1 MKNKK
6 IHGNV
11 RDAALSILYA
21 VENKQ
26 AYSNLLLN
34 TTMDS
39 YGISAKNK
47 GLLTEI
53 TYGTLQ
59 HQMTLDY
66 YLEPYIKGKLDPW
79 VRTLLR
85 LSLYQIVYLDR
96 IPFHAVIN
104 EAVEIAKRRGH
115 GGIVSVVN

>member
-1 MKNKK
+1 K

-34 TTMDS
+34 STMDS

-85 LSLYQIVYLDR
+85 LSLYQI
-96 IPFHAVIN
+96 
-104 EAVEIAKRRGH
+104 
-115 GGIVSVVN
+115 